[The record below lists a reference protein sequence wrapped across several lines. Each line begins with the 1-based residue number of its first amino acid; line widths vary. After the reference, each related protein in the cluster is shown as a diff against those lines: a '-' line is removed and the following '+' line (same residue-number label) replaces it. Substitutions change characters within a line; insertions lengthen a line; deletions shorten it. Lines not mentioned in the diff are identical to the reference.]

1 MHNRKPLL
9 IDFTPLLDVILI
21 ILFLVL
27 VNSGVKAEQTI
38 REAENKH
45 QAEQEL
51 IEAQLSEQEFQII
64 EQKSELANLRQELF
78 EAEGQKTKLEQE
90 LQQNDNYAELDKDQ
104 KLAFSAFLE
113 NSTTYRLKAPHNYPQ
128 AKMELQIGKTKDQSL
143 VMPDDQKLEEWLT
156 TQIKENPSEV
166 NIIIFEYYSQEILW
180 RDYYSIKETLIRL
193 QDSIPGTLYSE
204 EKLFNNN

>member
-51 IEAQLSEQEFQII
+51 IEAQLSEQECQII

-104 KLAFSAFLE
+104 KLEVYTFL
-113 NSTTYRLKAPHNYPQ
+113 
-128 AKMELQIGKTKDQSL
+128 
-143 VMPDDQKLEEWLT
+143 
-156 TQIKENPSEV
+156 
-166 NIIIFEYYSQEILW
+166 
-180 RDYYSIKETLIRL
+180 
-193 QDSIPGTLYSE
+193 
-204 EKLFNNN
+204 